1 MFKTTENLI
10 DTYWKCESRKGCQI
24 MEYYAKS
31 KTKALSVRDKKRL
44 EKEFNEL
51 ILNLEEGLSD
61 TEKEILRESINNI
74 EKKGD
79 EEQKTLTGHL
89 KDIVQCA
96 EKFFESYG
104 SYFSEKEKELII
116 LACRMHDLGKVNLGF
131 QKIVNPQIKEYLQES
146 NLPEP
151 EYQIPHGFLSALS
164 ISKKE
169 FLSMNPNFTVKDFKI
184 WLTAVFY
191 HHTRQDVFTLEE
203 INNYC
208 EKYYNAYLRE
218 YLNCPDWKLKKVNR
232 GKLLFQN
239 KTTEQNP
246 VIETDIWIEYLTVK
260 GMLNRF
266 DWAVSAGYEEAEI
279 APDLEKKYLKSTI
292 HQKLGEI
299 LRPAQEY
306 MQNHT
311 EDNLIII
318 APTGSGKTEAALLW
332 INGEKGFY
340 TLPLKVSSN
349 AIYDRVQNQYDYKDA
364 ALLHSDSMSKYLERF
379 QGNHEENIRDTDGLK
394 NYEQAKLLSAPLTI
408 CTVDQLFKFVYKAL
422 GTEIFAATLKYSKL
436 VLDEI
441 QAYSPRVVATL
452 IYGLKMI
459 QEMGGKFAIITAT
472 FPPVLQFFMEQNGLK
487 AGEQYLIEDFS
498 KTAAT
503 KRHKISIRN
512 GDMDIEEII
521 STGEEKKV
529 LVICNTV
536 TQAQEIYQQISEEL
550 ENTYLL
556 HSRFIRKD
564 RNILEKMIMDFSR
577 QKDVSGVWI
586 TTQIVEASLDI
597 DFDIL
602 YTEMC
607 SCDSLLQ
614 RMGRCNR
621 SGRYEPK
628 DPNIIIFNNGNGV
641 GERSVYALD
650 IYNRSLEKLKEYEN
664 IIFTEA
670 LKIDYINEVYK
681 TEEIKDTKYY
691 QEIDKYLKH
700 FSVIRPLEY
709 EKGEADEKFRMIQS
723 ITIVPESAY
732 IENRNMFEICTD
744 FLHRPHIGKGVRGL
758 LKSKLDSLTLSISF
772 HGKLPQG
779 VDYSVIKDTQ
789 IHRADLKYDFNEEL
803 GRGRGLILNCVEDE
817 DNIL

>member
-1 MFKTTENLI
+1 M
-10 DTYWKCESRKGCQI
+10 G
-24 MEYYAKS
+24 
-31 KTKALSVRDKKRL
+31 DKRRL
-44 EKEFNEL
+44 EKKLNEL
-51 ILNLEEGLSD
+51 IVNLDGGLSD
-61 TEKEILRESINNI
+61 TEKEVLKRLIDNI
-74 EKKGD
+74 EKKED

-89 KDIVQCA
+89 KEIVRCA
-96 EKFFESYG
+96 EKFFEIYG
-104 SYFSEKEKELII
+104 NYFSEKEKQLII
-116 LACRMHDLGKVNLGF
+116 LACKMHDLGKINLGF
-131 QKIVNPQIKEYLQES
+131 QNIVNPQIKKYFKES

-169 FLSMNPNFTVKDFKI
+169 FLNINSKFTAKDFRI
-184 WLTAVFY
+184 WLTSVFY

-203 INNYC
+203 IDDYC
-208 EKYYNAYLRE
+208 KKYYNNYLRE
-218 YLNCPDWKLKKVNR
+218 YLNYPDWELKKINR

-239 KTTEQNP
+239 RTTEENP
-246 VIETDIWIEYLTVK
+246 VIQTDIWKEYLTIK

-266 DWAVSAGYEEAEI
+266 DWAVSAGYEEAEV
-279 APDLEKKYLKSTI
+279 APDLGKKYLKNVI
-292 HQKLGEI
+292 NQKLGET
-299 LRPAQEY
+299 LRPVQKY

-332 INGEKGFY
+332 MNGEKGFY

-349 AIYDRVQNQYDYKDA
+349 AIYDRIQNQYDYKDV
-364 ALLHSDSMSKYLERF
+364 ALLHSDSVSKYLEKF
-379 QGNHEENIRDTDGLK
+379 EEKNETSIDNTDELK
-394 NYEQAKLLSAPLTI
+394 KYEQAKLLSAPITV

-436 VLDEI
+436 IIDEI

-472 FPPVLQFFMEQNGLK
+472 FPPVLQFFMEQYGLK
-487 AGEQYLIEDFS
+487 AGEQYLMEDFS
-498 KTAAT
+498 QNTALR
-503 KRHKISIRN
+503 RHKMLIRN
-512 GDMDIEEII
+512 GDMDIGEII
-521 STGEEKKV
+521 NEGEEKKV
-529 LVICNTV
+529 LIICNTV
-536 TQAQEIYQQISEEL
+536 TQAQKIYQQISEEF

-556 HSRFIRKD
+556 HSRFIRRD
-564 RNILEKMIMDFSR
+564 RKVLEKMIMEFSR
-577 QKDVSGVWI
+577 QKNVAGIWI

-607 SCDSLLQ
+607 PCDSLLQ

-621 SGRYEPK
+621 GGRYEPEN
-628 DPNIIIFNNGNGV
+628 PNIIIFNNGNGV

-670 LKIDYINEVYK
+670 LKTDYINKVYK
-681 TEEIKDTKYY
+681 AEGIRDTKYY

-700 FSVIRPLEY
+700 FSAIRPLEY
-709 EKGEADEKFRMIQS
+709 EKGEVDQKFRMIQS
-723 ITIVPESAY
+723 ITVVPESVYTENQY
-732 IENRNMFEICTD
+732 IFEKCTN
-744 FLHRPHIGKGVRGL
+744 FLHIPYIGKEVRGFL
-758 LKSKLDSLTLSISF
+758 NSKLDSLTLSISF

-779 VDYSVIKDTQ
+779 IDYGVIKDTQ
-789 IHRADLKYDFNEEL
+789 IHRANLKYDFDEEL
-803 GRGRGLILNCVEDE
+803 GRGQGLILNCVEEE